1 MKPSKT
7 DFFLTI
13 IIPTYNSSK
22 TLRVAL
28 ESLLIQEYQYFEV
41 LIIDGLSNDDT
52 VLIANEYKKK
62 INKLTIIS
70 EKDKGIYDAMNKA
83 ITISKGNWLYF
94 MGSDDS
100 LYEVNTLLK
109 IKELSNFKEYDIIYG
124 NVISSRFKDVYDGE
138 FTYDK
143 IFNKNICHQAVFF
156 KKEIFK
162 LTGQFNLKYKA
173 HADWDHNI
181 KWFLNKRI
189 KQKHVDLIIANYA
202 DGGFS
207 SVNGDVVFQKEKLQL
222 FLKRGLFVLPIK
234 NILKLSKMLVYSFL
248 KGQ

>member
-83 ITISKGNWLYF
+83 ITISKGNRLC
-94 MGSDDS
+94 
-100 LYEVNTLLK
+100 L
-109 IKELSNFKEYDIIYG
+109 
-124 NVISSRFKDVYDGE
+124 VIFR
-138 FTYDK
+138 
-143 IFNKNICHQAVFF
+143 
-156 KKEIFK
+156 
-162 LTGQFNLKYKA
+162 
-173 HADWDHNI
+173 
-181 KWFLNKRI
+181 
-189 KQKHVDLIIANYA
+189 
-202 DGGFS
+202 
-207 SVNGDVVFQKEKLQL
+207 
-222 FLKRGLFVLPIK
+222 
-234 NILKLSKMLVYSFL
+234 
-248 KGQ
+248 